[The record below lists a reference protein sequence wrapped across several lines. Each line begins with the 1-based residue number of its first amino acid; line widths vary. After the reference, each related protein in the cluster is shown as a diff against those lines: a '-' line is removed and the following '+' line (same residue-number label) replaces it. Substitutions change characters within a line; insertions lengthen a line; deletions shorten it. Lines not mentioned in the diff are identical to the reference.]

1 MKFIHTADLHLDRE
15 FEGLVQEVA
24 YQPYK
29 ILEKI
34 IDFAIVE
41 SVEVIFFA
49 GDNFHQSLPSIKI
62 QTYFA
67 AQLAR
72 LAPHGIQAVVIFGN
86 HDYYRESVYLS
97 RQKN

>member
-34 IDFAIVE
+34 IDFAIAE
-41 SVEVIFFA
+41 AVEVVFFA
-49 GDNFHQSLPSIKI
+49 GDNFHQSQPSIKI
-62 QTYFA
+62 QNYF
-67 AQLAR
+67 
-72 LAPHGIQAVVIFGN
+72 
-86 HDYYRESVYLS
+86 S
-97 RQKN
+97 RCCSSSCICYHPEENKTVLR